1 MLALLLTQFTHTFLI
16 RVRACVSVCVDNI
29 WNSSVTHHC
38 HCNCTVYTSCV
49 VNSLQTHTHTHT
61 YKCTYND
68 FMPDLKDSKETFC
81 DNYKTRHLSLLS
93 SMDFH
98 MEKTSICL
106 WLYSLSML
114 RSTGDCSI
122 LLLSMCPFL
131 LSLLPIHWLTH
142 ASHTCSLL
150 YLNILWSNRH
160 FSEKITRNGCI
171 LFCSFIW

>member
-68 FMPDLKDSKETFC
+68 FMPDLKDSKETFRH
-81 DNYKTRHLSLLS
+81 NYKTRHEPSFINEFQRSKDFNMPLTLQSLSLC
-93 SMDFH
+93 
-98 MEKTSICL
+98 I
-106 WLYSLSML
+106 SLSI
-114 RSTGDCSI
+114 STNGDCTRS
-122 LLLSMCPFL
+122 
-131 LSLLPIHWLTH
+131 H
-142 ASHTCSLL
+142 ASFLSFVSV
-150 YLNILWSNRH
+150 LWSERH
-160 FSEKITRNGCI
+160 FSYKIWSERI
-171 LFCSFIW
+171 IIHSIFICYQIN